1 MVIVCRSERLEPTNL
16 LRDYMRDLPMPRENS
31 DTSSDSNQRQRALA
45 RWDNEGGAGPDG
57 PAAASPDNERAS
69 VPELTNAEL
78 VTLRIRVI
86 ALENL
91 MISLLATASDQ
102 QLQLVREMAGYISP
116 RPGFTQHPLTIH
128 AAAHMVDLVER
139 ANHFRDVES
148 R

>member
-1 MVIVCRSERLEPTNL
+1 
-16 LRDYMRDLPMPRENS
+16 MPRENS
-31 DTSSDSNQRQRALA
+31 NTSSDSNQRQRALS

-57 PAAASPDNERAS
+57 PTLDSTLETERIAVPD
-69 VPELTNAEL
+69 LTNAEL

-91 MISLLATASDQ
+91 MISLLATASEQ
-102 QLQLVREMAGYISP
+102 QLRLARGMAGYISP

-139 ANHFRDVES
+139 ANHFRNSES
-148 R
+148 

>member
-1 MVIVCRSERLEPTNL
+1 
-16 LRDYMRDLPMPRENS
+16 MPRENS
-31 DTSSDSNQRQRALA
+31 DTSNDRNQRQRALS

-57 PAAASPDNERAS
+57 PASDSASETERTAIPD
-69 VPELTNAEL
+69 LTNADL

-91 MISLLATASDQ
+91 MISLLATASDD
-102 QLQLVREMAGYISP
+102 QLRLAREMAGYISP

-139 ANHFRDVES
+139 AKHFQNSES
-148 R
+148 